1 MRKLLIC
8 LLAMLCLA
16 CFGLA
21 ENPRMIDGVTFS
33 ADGTTLIEYPS
44 DKADTHYTVPG
55 GVTEIADGAFFQNEH
70 IAHVTLPDSVKV
82 IGTAAFQYCTGLT
95 QIDMPERLSELGQGA
110 FVGTALT
117 TLRIPMGVKDLP
129 AELLMNMPCLTDVYL
144 PGTLTTIAGKGL
156 DEAWDF
162 GEVSDD
168 PCVVL
173 HAEEYYDAAAFA
185 RASGHAY
192 IIESRYQPTDTLSV
206 AAECLLPDD
215 YVGLTLCTDAHGR
228 PLFTYSSDFAFALMT
243 VGKHTYLHCFDR
255 LWGELGWTWCTGA
268 PLFGVEELIPESI
281 GLVDEKLSLLLR
293 WGEKAVL
300 IEAEFDYNGWGDW
313 YVTKQTTLVPAE
325 GGWSTEDSMVYLT
338 TYLDTPVLLHLFS
351 LVEEEQEPVV
361 IQGNTLLCYPESRTD
376 AHYTV
381 PDGVEVIAEN
391 AFSGNTAL
399 VRVTLPE
406 SVRVIGDQAFAY
418 CSNLR
423 VVDMPQ
429 TLESLGEAAFD
440 CSYVQQVTIPDGL
453 TELPMHAFAAADLM
467 GTVIIPEGVTD
478 IGDECFIF
486 NAGIT
491 DMYLPASLKTMG
503 GETVDEGW
511 GFDYIYGFNHIEP
524 GQEHMTVHAPAGT
537 EAAKFAIRSGYPYVI
552 EDARG
557 GTDLPAM
564 SALVQSVLD
573 EQLPGAVVCE
583 NQYGFPCVSYSA
595 ETVFAFAT
603 REGSGWYDE
612 WFLCCFG
619 RDGNTLTL
627 LWTNEELYGNER
639 QIWPETPIP
648 VSMKLIGDCFH
659 LELQI
664 SDETIITLTF
674 AGEDWHLTHTTTDVW
689 YNTGDGFAYWNTRLA
704 LSIANG
710 ESLRT
715 FRTVTWDI
723 DE

>member
-16 CFGLA
+16 CPAACASPYG
-21 ENPRMIDGVTFS
+21 
-33 ADGTTLIEYPS
+33 IE
-44 DKADTHYTVPG
+44 
-55 GVTEIADGAFFQNEH
+55 
-70 IAHVTLPDSVKV
+70 
-82 IGTAAFQYCTGLT
+82 TG
-95 QIDMPERLSELGQGA
+95 
-110 FVGTALT
+110 
-117 TLRIPMGVKDLP
+117 
-129 AELLMNMPCLTDVYL
+129 
-144 PGTLTTIAGKGL
+144 
-156 DEAWDF
+156 
-162 GEVSDD
+162 DD
-168 PCVVL
+168 I
-173 HAEEYYDAAAFA
+173 AAAC
-185 RASGHAY
+185 
-192 IIESRYQPTDTLSV
+192 IESLNGEWSI
-206 AAECLLPDD
+206 
-215 YVGLTLCTDAHGR
+215 CTDAAGK
-228 PLFTYSSDFAFALMT
+228 PLFTFSGDEAIAFVTDGARTRL
-243 VGKHTYLHCFDR
+243 CFFQKAYGVWHDS
-255 LWGELGWTWCTGA
+255 WWTDE
-268 PLFGVEELIPESI
+268 PLFGVD
-281 GLVDEKLSLLLR
+281 GLVPVFLSLYEEDGALSLFCSLQWEEKLLWVTAQR
-293 WGEKAVL
+293 
-300 IEAEFDYNGWGDW
+300 DYYPGWGAW
-313 YVTKQTTLVPAE
+313 YVLEHTVLVPDGESTDGWVME
-325 GGWSTEDSMVYLT
+325 GRWVHTNAPTHTPPL
-338 TYLDTPVLLHLFS
+338 LDFFS

-361 IQGNTLLCYPESRTD
+361 IQGSTLLCYPESRTD

-511 GFDYIYGFNHIEP
+511 GFDLIYAFNHIDP

-537 EAAKFAIRSGYPYVI
+537 EAAKFAERSGYPYVI

-564 SALVQSVLD
+564 TALVQSVLD

-612 WFLCCFG
+612 WFLCCFD

-648 VSMKLIGDCFH
+648 VSMKLIGDRFH